1 MVAMDM
7 VAMGM
12 QQEVTMAVLD
22 TLSHQVVVVVGMGVG
37 DQ

>member
-1 MVAMDM
+1 MVD
-7 VAMGM
+7 MGM

-22 TLSHQVVVVVGMGVG
+22 TLSHQVVVVVG